1 MENLSKKLVDKSVE
15 AFIMGLEIYN
25 KPTIRYRVEGFSFFI
40 CNAWELMLKAYLINK
55 EGESAIYFKDK
66 PDRTLSLENVLKKVF
81 TNKHDPIRLNIERII
96 VLRNTSTHFITEDYE
111 MIYAPLFQAAVIN
124 FNEKLIEFHNID
136 ITDSISSNFLTLNM
150 KIEDLSDNNIRAK
163 YSNILAERLIKS
175 RDEISKDIAT
185 EGSGFAI
192 PVETRFT
199 LTKNKKDADIIF
211 RYAKKSDNS
220 VTILHDIKDPSA
232 VYIYTTKK
240 VIQLVNKRL
249 KKDNILLSK
258 IKNGEKIKSV
268 FTTNDFQLFI
278 KFYGIKGNSKYSYLY
293 TIGNRYGYSIK
304 VIDFIVGEIRKRPD
318 TIIETLKSEL
328 KK

>member
-199 LTKNKKDADIIF
+199 LTKNKKDADITF

-258 IKNGEKIKSV
+258 N
-268 FTTNDFQLFI
+268 
-278 KFYGIKGNSKYSYLY
+278 
-293 TIGNRYGYSIK
+293 
-304 VIDFIVGEIRKRPD
+304 
-318 TIIETLKSEL
+318 
-328 KK
+328 KKW

>member
-1 MENLSKKLVDKSVE
+1 
-15 AFIMGLEIYN
+15 
-25 KPTIRYRVEGFSFFI
+25 
-40 CNAWELMLKAYLINK
+40 
-55 EGESAIYFKDK
+55 
-66 PDRTLSLENVLKKVF
+66 
-81 TNKHDPIRLNIERII
+81 
-96 VLRNTSTHFITEDYE
+96 

-185 EGSGFAI
+185 KGSGFAI

-199 LTKNKKDADIIF
+199 LTKNKKDADITF
-211 RYAKKSDNS
+211 RYAKESDNS

-278 KFYGIKGNSKYSYLY
+278 KFYGIKGNFKYSYLY

-328 KK
+328 KKKDNPRHIGILDHCLTPL

>member
-1 MENLSKKLVDKSVE
+1 MENIAERLVAKSIE

-25 KPTIRYRVEGFSFFI
+25 KPTIKYRVEGFSFFI

-55 EGESAIYFKDK
+55 DGESSVYFKDK

-163 YSNILAERLIKS
+163 YSNILAERLIRS
-175 RDEISKDIAT
+175 RDEISKDIAN

-192 PVETRFT
+192 PVETHFT
-199 LTKNKKDADIIF
+199 LTKNKEDADITF
-211 RYAKKSDNS
+211 RYAKESDNS
-220 VTILHDIKDPSA
+220 MTILHDIKDPSA
-232 VYIYTTKK
+232 IYIYTTKK

-258 IKNGEKIKSV
+258 MKKGEKIKSV

-278 KFYGIKGNSKYSYLY
+278 KFYGIKENSKYSYLY

-304 VIDFIVGEIRKRPD
+304 VIDFIVEEIKKRPD